1 VTVRARLSIIYPD
14 DIRTVYG
21 LITSKAPLVLQF
33 GSYSPSMTQD
43 CLDMTLQWHE
53 AGASKCMQVEFLK
66 AEGNLVSFKAVKD
79 LRGKADCAHRVE
91 YKGSFDIKKITADEY
106 SSYARRAERLN
117 SANKNSIVNKIQSI
131 IPNESISNQHLFKFL
146 IEMDAK
152 LDKLVYLA
160 ESESRVNDL
169 TTTKALYI
177 SSEGCGFFTG
187 DAIKIG
193 DLFFIEARA
202 FDTGGK
208 LRFAGVGKISGGR
221 KTKLGILADLE
232 FTDMEEAVK
241 ENIIRYVFEKD
252 RELLK
257 EARDK

>member
-1 VTVRARLSIIYPD
+1 MIVRARLSIVYPD

-21 LITSKAPLVLQF
+21 QLASKAPLVLQLA
-33 GSYSPSMTQD
+33 SYSPAMTD
-43 CLDMTLQWHE
+43 ESLEMTLQWHE
-53 AGASKCMQVEFLK
+53 AGSSKCVQAELVK
-66 AEGNLVSFKAVKD
+66 AEGNLLTFRAVKD
-79 LRGKADCAHRVE
+79 LRGKAECAHRVE
-91 YKGSFDIKKITADEY
+91 YKGSFDIKKITAEEY

-117 SANKNSIVNKIQSI
+117 LSNKNSIVNKIQSV
-131 IPNESISNQHLFKFL
+131 IPNETISNQHLFRFL

-152 LDKLVYLA
+152 LDRLVYLA
-160 ESESRVNDL
+160 EADSREQDL
-169 TTTKALYI
+169 QTVKALYI
-177 SSEGCGFFTG
+177 SSEGCGFFTDG
-187 DAIKIG
+187 SLKAGELIF
-193 DLFFIEARA
+193 LEARS
-202 FDTGGK
+202 FDTGGR
-208 LRFAGVGKISGGR
+208 LRFAAVGKVAGGR